1 MKLFPYAA
9 SRNFQ
14 ITCMSS
20 IDNKKEFSLL
30 KITVVKNDEEN
41 ERKSSIVYEI
51 NKKHE

>member
-20 IDNKKEFSLL
+20 IDKNEFSLL